1 MTATLVFPP
10 AGQPPFV
17 SLDPPQ
23 CVAGRYRL
31 RRGYRLTSL
40 VADATTTR
48 TEIPKDTR

>member
-10 AGQPPFV
+10 DGQPPFV

-31 RRGYRLTSL
+31 RRGYRLVTVS
-40 VADATTTR
+40 AGHGGAR
-48 TEIPKDTR
+48 